1 MLMNLAMVAALL
13 LAVSALMLC
22 WPRQMKAG
30 QQLDRKSLFAEKLA
44 LLTGAR
50 ELGELSD
57 DDFAIAAGELKNQ
70 FLAPLPDAQQLQGR
84 STRSGLLAFGILVLM
99 TAGVYALTGQ
109 YRELQH
115 WQQAQDNLAG
125 FGERALLGKGEAL
138 NEAELSQF
146 ALALRTKLADSGDDA
161 VAWFVLGRIWFSQGQ
176 VPESIEAFEKALS
189 MTPERTNL
197 LISYAQ
203 ALLVEGSE
211 DNVKKAAKS
220 LGVVLSKDAGN
231 IDALSMLAL
240 IAQQRGDVKEARA
253 AWEVLLAQLPKDD
266 PRYAQVQQQLA
277 QLESVQQVSQQQM
290 SQQQAPQQNGET
302 AAGPVLNVTLTIPQA
317 VADANAGAT
326 LFVFARATEGMPLP
340 VAVQKLT
347 VKAGTLQIRLDNSHS
362 MQSGWNLSAVKSVTV
377 GARISRSGSATPDQ
391 TDLQLKSAELSLS
404 ATPQQVDL
412 SF

>member
-1 MLMNLAMVAALL
+1 MLMNLAIVAALL
-13 LAVSALMLC
+13 LLVSALMLC
-22 WPRQMKAG
+22 WPRRMQAG

-44 LLTGAR
+44 LLSDAR

-57 DDFAIAAGELKNQ
+57 TDFAIAAAELKSQ
-70 FLAPLPDAQQLQGR
+70 FLAPLPDSQQLHGQ
-84 STRSGLLAFGILVLM
+84 SARSGVIAFGLLLLL
-99 TAGVYALTGQ
+99 TAGVYSLTGQ
-109 YRELQH
+109 YRELAH

-125 FGERALLGKGEAL
+125 FGERALLGKGEPL
-138 NEAELSQF
+138 SDEELAQF
-146 ALALRTKLADSGDDA
+146 ALALRTKLANTGDDA

-189 MTPERTNL
+189 LTPERVNL
-197 LISYAQ
+197 LVSYAQ

-211 DNVKKAAKS
+211 ENVKKAAKS
-220 LGVVLSKDAGN
+220 LGLVLSKEAGN

-240 IAQQRGDVKEARA
+240 IAQQRGDIKEARA

-266 PRYAQVQQQLA
+266 PRYVQVQQQLA
-277 QLESVQQVSQQQM
+277 QLE
-290 SQQQAPQQNGET
+290 PQQKVV
-302 AAGPVLNVTLTIPQA
+302 AKDGPVLHVTLTIPPA
-317 VADANAGAT
+317 VADAHAGET
-326 LFVFARATEGMPLP
+326 LFVFARATQGMPLP

-347 VKAGTLQIRLDNSHS
+347 VKAGTMQIQLDNSHS

-377 GARISRSGSATPDQ
+377 GARISRSGLATPDP

-404 ATPQQVDL
+404 ATPQQVEL

>member
-1 MLMNLAMVAALL
+1 MLMNVAMVAALL
-13 LAVSALMLC
+13 LLVSALMLC

-44 LLTGAR
+44 LLTDAR
-50 ELGELSD
+50 EVGELSD
-57 DDFAIAAGELKNQ
+57 ADFAIAAAELKNQ
-70 FLAPLPDAQQLQGR
+70 FLAPLPDAQQLQGH
-84 STRSGLLAFGILVLM
+84 STRSGWLAFGLLVIL
-99 TAGVYALTGQ
+99 TAAGYALTGQ

-115 WQQAQDNLAG
+115 WQQAQDNLAS

-138 NEAELSQF
+138 NEAELAQF
-146 ALALRTKLADSGDDA
+146 ALALRTKLANTGDDA

-189 MTPERTNL
+189 LTPERTNL

-211 DNVKKAAKS
+211 ENVKKAAKS

-277 QLESVQQVSQQQM
+277 QLEPQPQV

-302 AAGPVLNVTLTIPQA
+302 QAGPVLNVTLTIPQA
-317 VADANAGAT
+317 VADANKDAT

-347 VKAGTLQIRLDNSHS
+347 VQAGTMQIQLDNSHS
-362 MQSGWNLSAVKSVTV
+362 MQSGWNLSAVQSVTV
-377 GARISRSGSATPDQ
+377 GARISRSGSATPDP
-391 TDLQLKSAELSLS
+391 TDLQLKSAAFSLSDTPQSVELS
-404 ATPQQVDL
+404 
-412 SF
+412 F

>member
-1 MLMNLAMVAALL
+1 MLMNLAIVAALL
-13 LAVSALMLC
+13 LLVSALMLC
-22 WPRQMKAG
+22 WPRRMQAG

-44 LLTGAR
+44 LLSDAR
-50 ELGELSD
+50 ELGELSEA
-57 DDFAIAAGELKNQ
+57 DFAIAAAELKSQ
-70 FLAPLPDAQQLQGR
+70 FLAPLPDSQQLHGQ
-84 STRSGLLAFGILVLM
+84 SARSGVIAFGLLLLL
-99 TAGVYALTGQ
+99 TAGVYGLTGQ
-109 YRELQH
+109 YRELAH

-125 FGERALLGKGEAL
+125 FGERALLGKGEPL
-138 NEAELSQF
+138 SDEELAQF
-146 ALALRTKLADSGDDA
+146 ALALRTKLANTGDDA

-189 MTPERTNL
+189 LTPERTNL

-211 DNVKKAAKS
+211 ENVKKAAKS
-220 LGVVLSKDAGN
+220 LGLVLSKEAGN

-240 IAQQRGDVKEARA
+240 IAQQRGDIKEARA

-266 PRYAQVQQQLA
+266 PRYVQVQQQLA
-277 QLESVQQVSQQQM
+277 QLE
-290 SQQQAPQQNGET
+290 PQQKVV
-302 AAGPVLNVTLTIPQA
+302 AKDGPVLHVTLTIPPA
-317 VADANAGAT
+317 VAEAHAGET
-326 LFVFARATEGMPLP
+326 LFVFARATQGMPLP

-347 VKAGTLQIRLDNSHS
+347 VKAGTMQIQLDNSHS

-377 GARISRSGSATPDQ
+377 GARISRSGSATPDP

-404 ATPQQVDL
+404 ATPQQVEL

>member
-1 MLMNLAMVAALL
+1 MLMNLAIVAALL

-44 LLTGAR
+44 LLTDAR
-50 ELGELSD
+50 ELGELSEQ
-57 DDFAIAAGELKNQ
+57 DFAIAAAELKSQ
-70 FLAPLPDAQQLQGR
+70 FLAPLPDAQQLQGH
-84 STRSGLLAFGILVLM
+84 STRSGWLAFGLLVVL
-99 TAGVYALTGQ
+99 TSAVYVLTGQ

-138 NEAELSQF
+138 NEKELAQF
-146 ALALRTKLADSGDDA
+146 ALALRTKLADTGDDA

-189 MTPERTNL
+189 LTPERTNL

-211 DNVKKAAKS
+211 ENVKKAAQS

-240 IAQQRGDVKEARA
+240 IAQQRGDTKEARA

-277 QLESVQQVSQQQM
+277 QLELQPQVSQQQA
-290 SQQQAPQQNGET
+290 SQQNGET
-302 AAGPVLNVTLTIPQA
+302 PDGPVLNVTLTIPQA

-347 VKAGTLQIRLDNSHS
+347 LKAGTMQIQLDNSHS

-377 GARISRSGSATPDQ
+377 GARISRSGSATPDP

-404 ATPQQVDL
+404 DKPLSVEL

>member
-1 MLMNLAMVAALL
+1 MLMNLAIVAALL
-13 LAVSALMLC
+13 LLVSALMLC
-22 WPRQMKAG
+22 WPRRMKAG

-44 LLTGAR
+44 LLSDAR
-50 ELGELSD
+50 ELGELSET
-57 DDFAIAAGELKNQ
+57 DFAIAAAELKSQ
-70 FLAPLPDAQQLQGR
+70 FLAPLPDSQQLHGQ
-84 STRSGLLAFGILVLM
+84 SARSGVIAFGLLLLL
-99 TAGVYALTGQ
+99 TAGVYGLTGQ
-109 YRELQH
+109 YRELAH

-125 FGERALLGKGEAL
+125 FGERALLGKGEPL
-138 NEAELSQF
+138 SDQELAQF
-146 ALALRTKLADSGDDA
+146 ALALRTKLANTGDDA

-189 MTPERTNL
+189 LTPERTNL

-211 DNVKKAAKS
+211 ENVKKAAKS
-220 LGVVLSKDAGN
+220 LGLVLSKEAGN

-240 IAQQRGDVKEARA
+240 IAQQRGDIKEARA

-266 PRYAQVQQQLA
+266 PRYVQVQQQLA
-277 QLESVQQVSQQQM
+277 QLE
-290 SQQQAPQQNGET
+290 PQQKVV
-302 AAGPVLNVTLTIPQA
+302 AKDGPILHVTLTIPPA
-317 VADANAGAT
+317 VAEAYAGET
-326 LFVFARATEGMPLP
+326 LFVFARATQGMPLP

-347 VKAGTLQIRLDNSHS
+347 VKAGTMQIQLDNSHS

-377 GARISRSGSATPDQ
+377 GARISRSGSATPDP

-404 ATPQQVDL
+404 ATPQQVEL

>member
-1 MLMNLAMVAALL
+1 MLMNLAMVAAVM
-13 LAVSALMLC
+13 LAVSALILC

-44 LLTGAR
+44 LLKDAR

-57 DDFAIAAGELKNQ
+57 ADFATAAAELKSQ
-70 FLAPLPDAQQLQGR
+70 FLAPLPDAQQLQGQ
-84 STRSGLLAFGILVLM
+84 SKKSALLAFLLFV
-99 TAGVYALTGQ
+99 AGGALCYGLTGQ
-109 YRELQH
+109 FRELAH

-125 FGERALLGKGEAL
+125 FGERALLGKGEPL
-138 NEAELSQF
+138 SDEELAQF
-146 ALALRTKLADSGDDA
+146 ALALRTKLANTGDDA

-189 MTPERTNL
+189 LTPERSNL

-211 DNVKKAAKS
+211 ENVKKAAKS
-220 LGVVLSKDAGN
+220 LGLVLSKDAGN

-277 QLESVQQVSQQQM
+277 QLE
-290 SQQQAPQQNGET
+290 PQQK
-302 AAGPVLNVTLTIPQA
+302 AVAKDGPVLHVTLTIPPA
-317 VADANAGAT
+317 VADAHAGET

-347 VKAGTLQIRLDNSHS
+347 VKAGTMQIQLDNSHS
-362 MQSGWNLSAVKSVTV
+362 MQSGWNLSAVQSVTV
-377 GARISRSGSATPDQ
+377 GARISRSGSATPDP

-404 ATPQQVDL
+404 ATPQQVEL

>member
-1 MLMNLAMVAALL
+1 MLMNLAIVAALL
-13 LAVSALMLC
+13 LLVSALLLC
-22 WPRQMKAG
+22 WPRRMKAG

-44 LLTGAR
+44 LLSDAR
-50 ELGELSD
+50 ELGELSET
-57 DDFAIAAGELKNQ
+57 DFAIAAAELKSQ
-70 FLAPLPDAQQLQGR
+70 FLAPLPDSQQLHGQ
-84 STRSGLLAFGILVLM
+84 SARSGVIAFGLLLLL
-99 TAGVYALTGQ
+99 TAGAYGLTGQ
-109 YRELQH
+109 YRELAH

-125 FGERALLGKGEAL
+125 FGERALLGKGEPL
-138 NEAELSQF
+138 DAEELAQF
-146 ALALRTKLADSGDDA
+146 ALALRTKLANTGDDA

-189 MTPERTNL
+189 LTPERTNL

-211 DNVKKAAKS
+211 ENVKKAAKS
-220 LGVVLSKDAGN
+220 LGLVLSKEAGN

-240 IAQQRGDVKEARA
+240 IAQQRGDIKEARA

-266 PRYAQVQQQLA
+266 PRYVQVQQQLA
-277 QLESVQQVSQQQM
+277 QLE
-290 SQQQAPQQNGET
+290 PQQKVV
-302 AAGPVLNVTLTIPQA
+302 AKDGPVLHVTLTIPPA
-317 VADANAGAT
+317 VADAHAGET
-326 LFVFARATEGMPLP
+326 LFVFARATQGMPLP

-347 VKAGTLQIRLDNSHS
+347 VKAGTMQIQLDNSHS

-377 GARISRSGSATPDQ
+377 GARISRSGSATPDP

-404 ATPQQVDL
+404 ATPQQVEL

>member
-44 LLTGAR
+44 LLSDAR
-50 ELGELSD
+50 ELGELSEQ
-57 DDFAIAAGELKNQ
+57 DFALAAAELKSQ
-70 FLAPLPDAQQLQGR
+70 FLAPLPDAQQLQGH
-84 STRSGLLAFGILVLM
+84 STRSGWLAFGLLLVL
-99 TAGVYALTGQ
+99 TAAGYALTGQ

-146 ALALRTKLADSGDDA
+146 ALALRTKLANSGDDA

-266 PRYAQVQQQLA
+266 PRYAQVQQQLS
-277 QLESVQQVSQQQM
+277 QLESQQPLSQQQVSQT
-290 SQQQAPQQNGET
+290 QAPQQNGET
-302 AAGPVLNVTLTIPQA
+302 PAGPVLNVSLTIPQA
-317 VADANAGAT
+317 VADANKDAT

-347 VKAGTLQIRLDNSHS
+347 VKAGTMQIQLDDSHS

-377 GARISRSGSATPDQ
+377 GARISRSGSATPDP
-391 TDLQLKSAELSLS
+391 TDLQLKSAVLSLS
-404 ATPQQVDL
+404 ATPQQVNL

>member
-44 LLTGAR
+44 LLKDAL
-50 ELGELSD
+50 ELGELSEQ
-57 DDFAIAAGELKNQ
+57 DFALAAAELKSQ
-70 FLAPLPDAQQLQGR
+70 FLAPLPDAQQLQGQ
-84 STRSGLLAFGILVLM
+84 STRSGWLALALLFIL
-99 TAGVYALTGQ
+99 TAAGYALTGQ

-146 ALALRTKLADSGDDA
+146 ALALRTKLANSGDDA

-176 VPESIEAFEKALS
+176 VPEAIEAFEKALS

-203 ALLVEGSE
+203 ALLVDGSE
-211 DNVKKAAKS
+211 ENVKKAAKS
-220 LGVVLSKDAGN
+220 LGLVLSKDAGN

-253 AWEVLLAQLPKDD
+253 AWDVLLAQLPKDD
-266 PRYAQVQQQLA
+266 PRYVQVQQQLA
-277 QLESVQQVSQQQM
+277 QLASSQQAAQQQM
-290 SQQQAPQQNGET
+290 PQQQAQQQNAET
-302 AAGPVLNVTLTIPQA
+302 PAGPVLNVTLTIPQA

-347 VKAGTLQIRLDNSHS
+347 VKAGTMQIQLDNSHS

-377 GARISRSGSATPDQ
+377 GARISRSGSATPDP
-391 TDLQLKSAELSLS
+391 TDLQLKSGELSLS
-404 ATPQQVDL
+404 ATPLAVEL

>member
-1 MLMNLAMVAALL
+1 MLMNLAIVAALL
-13 LAVSALMLC
+13 LLVSALMLC
-22 WPRQMKAG
+22 WPRRMQAG

-44 LLTGAR
+44 LLSDAR
-50 ELGELSD
+50 ELGELSET
-57 DDFAIAAGELKNQ
+57 DFAIAAAELKSQ
-70 FLAPLPDAQQLQGR
+70 FLAPLPDSQQLHGQ
-84 STRSGLLAFGILVLM
+84 SARSGVIAFGLLLLL
-99 TAGVYALTGQ
+99 TAGVYGLTGQ
-109 YRELQH
+109 YRELAH

-125 FGERALLGKGEAL
+125 FGERALLGKGEPL
-138 NEAELSQF
+138 SDEELAQF
-146 ALALRTKLADSGDDA
+146 ALALRTKLANTGDDA

-189 MTPERTNL
+189 LTPERTNL

-211 DNVKKAAKS
+211 ENVKKAAKS
-220 LGVVLSKDAGN
+220 LGLVLSKEAGN

-240 IAQQRGDVKEARA
+240 IAQQRGDIKEARA

-266 PRYAQVQQQLA
+266 PRYVQVQQQLA
-277 QLESVQQVSQQQM
+277 QLE
-290 SQQQAPQQNGET
+290 PQQKVV
-302 AAGPVLNVTLTIPQA
+302 AKDGPVLHVTLTIPPA
-317 VADANAGAT
+317 VAEAHAGET
-326 LFVFARATEGMPLP
+326 LFVFARATQGMPLP

-347 VKAGTLQIRLDNSHS
+347 VKAGTMQIQLDNSHS

-377 GARISRSGSATPDQ
+377 GARISRSGSATPDP

-404 ATPQQVDL
+404 ATPQQVEL

>member
-1 MLMNLAMVAALL
+1 MLMNLAMVAAVM
-13 LAVSALMLC
+13 LAVSALILC

-44 LLTGAR
+44 LLKDAR

-57 DDFAIAAGELKNQ
+57 ADFATAAAELKSQ

-84 STRSGLLAFGILVLM
+84 STRSGWLAFGLLVVL
-99 TAGVYALTGQ
+99 TVAAYALTGQ

-125 FGERALLGKGEAL
+125 FGERALLGKGEPL
-138 NEAELSQF
+138 SDEELAQF
-146 ALALRTKLADSGDDA
+146 ALALRTKLANTGDDA

-189 MTPERTNL
+189 LTPERSNL

-211 DNVKKAAKS
+211 ENVKKAAKS
-220 LGVVLSKDAGN
+220 LGLVLSKDAGN

-266 PRYAQVQQQLA
+266 PRYPQVQQQLA
-277 QLESVQQVSQQQM
+277 QLE
-290 SQQQAPQQNGET
+290 PQQKAVT
-302 AAGPVLNVTLTIPQA
+302 KDGPVLHVTLTIPQA
-317 VADANAGAT
+317 VADANASAT
-326 LFVFARATEGMPLP
+326 LFVFARATQGMPLP

-347 VKAGTLQIRLDNSHS
+347 VQAGTLQIQLDNSHS
-362 MQSGWNLSAVKSVTV
+362 MQSGWNLSAVQSVTV
-377 GARISRSGSATPDQ
+377 GARISRSGSATPDP

-404 ATPQQVDL
+404 DSPLSVEL

>member
-1 MLMNLAMVAALL
+1 MLMNLAIVAALL
-13 LAVSALMLC
+13 LLVSALMLC
-22 WPRQMKAG
+22 WPRRMQAG

-44 LLTGAR
+44 LLSDAR
-50 ELGELSD
+50 ELGELSET
-57 DDFAIAAGELKNQ
+57 DFAIAAAELKSQ
-70 FLAPLPDAQQLQGR
+70 FLAPLPDSQQLHGQ
-84 STRSGLLAFGILVLM
+84 SARSGVIAFGLLLLL
-99 TAGVYALTGQ
+99 TAGVYGLTGQ
-109 YRELQH
+109 YRELAH

-125 FGERALLGKGEAL
+125 FGERALLGKGEPL
-138 NEAELSQF
+138 SDEELAQF
-146 ALALRTKLADSGDDA
+146 ALALRTKLANTGDDA

-189 MTPERTNL
+189 LTPERTNL

-211 DNVKKAAKS
+211 ENVKKAAKS
-220 LGVVLSKDAGN
+220 LGLVLSKDAGN

-240 IAQQRGDVKEARA
+240 IAQQRGDIKEARA

-266 PRYAQVQQQLA
+266 PRYVQVQQQLA
-277 QLESVQQVSQQQM
+277 QLE
-290 SQQQAPQQNGET
+290 PQQKVV
-302 AAGPVLNVTLTIPQA
+302 AKDGPVLHVTLTIPPA
-317 VADANAGAT
+317 VAEAHAGET
-326 LFVFARATEGMPLP
+326 LFVFARATQGMPLP

-347 VKAGTLQIRLDNSHS
+347 VKAGTMQIQLDNSHS

-377 GARISRSGSATPDQ
+377 GARISRSGSATPDP

-404 ATPQQVDL
+404 ATPQQVEL

>member
-44 LLTGAR
+44 LLKDAL
-50 ELGELSD
+50 ELGELSEQ
-57 DDFAIAAGELKNQ
+57 DFALAAAELKSQ
-70 FLAPLPDAQQLQGR
+70 FLAPLPDAQQLQGK
-84 STRSGLLAFGILVLM
+84 STRSGWLAFGLLLIL
-99 TAGVYALTGQ
+99 TAAGYALTGQ

-115 WQQAQDNLAG
+115 WQQAQDNLAA

-146 ALALRTKLADSGDDA
+146 ALALRTKLANSGDDA

-203 ALLVEGSE
+203 ALLVDGSE
-211 DNVKKAAKS
+211 ENVKKAAKS

-253 AWEVLLAQLPKDD
+253 AWDVLLAQLPKDD

-277 QLESVQQVSQQQM
+277 QLESSQKATQQQM
-290 SQQQAPQQNGET
+290 PQQQAQQQNAET
-302 AAGPVLNVTLTIPQA
+302 PAGPVLNVTLTIPQA

-347 VKAGTLQIRLDNSHS
+347 VKAGTMQIQLDNSHS

-377 GARISRSGSATPDQ
+377 GARISRSGSATPDP
-391 TDLQLKSAELSLS
+391 TDLQLKSGELSLS
-404 ATPQQVDL
+404 ATPLAVEL

>member
-1 MLMNLAMVAALL
+1 MLMNLAMVAAVM
-13 LAVSALMLC
+13 LAVSALILC

-44 LLTGAR
+44 LLKDAR

-57 DDFAIAAGELKNQ
+57 ADFATAAAELKSQ
-70 FLAPLPDAQQLQGR
+70 FLAPLPDAQQLQGQ
-84 STRSGLLAFGILVLM
+84 SKKSALLAFLLFV
-99 TAGVYALTGQ
+99 AGGALCYGLTGQ
-109 YRELQH
+109 FRELAH

-125 FGERALLGKGEAL
+125 FGERALLGKGEPL
-138 NEAELSQF
+138 SDEELAQF
-146 ALALRTKLADSGDDA
+146 ALALRTKLANTGDDA

-189 MTPERTNL
+189 LTPERSNL

-211 DNVKKAAKS
+211 ENVKKAAKS
-220 LGVVLSKDAGN
+220 LGLVLSKDAGN

-277 QLESVQQVSQQQM
+277 QLE
-290 SQQQAPQQNGET
+290 PQQK
-302 AAGPVLNVTLTIPQA
+302 AVAKDGPVLHVTLTIPPA
-317 VADANAGAT
+317 VADAHAGET
-326 LFVFARATEGMPLP
+326 LFVFARATQGMPLP

-347 VKAGTLQIRLDNSHS
+347 VKAGTMQIQLDNSHS
-362 MQSGWNLSAVKSVTV
+362 MQSGWNLSAVQSVTV
-377 GARISRSGSATPDQ
+377 GARISRSGSATPDP

-404 ATPQQVDL
+404 ATPQQVEL

>member
-1 MLMNLAMVAALL
+1 MLMNVAMVAVVM
-13 LAVSALMLC
+13 LAVSALILC

-44 LLTGAR
+44 LLTDAR

-57 DDFAIAAGELKNQ
+57 DDFAIAAAELKSQ
-70 FLAPLPDAQQLQGR
+70 FLAPLPDDQQLQGR
-84 STRSGLLAFGILVLM
+84 STRSGWLAFGLLVIL
-99 TAGVYALTGQ
+99 TAAAYALTGQ

-115 WQQAQDNLAG
+115 WQQAQDNLAS

-138 NEAELSQF
+138 NDAELAQF
-146 ALALRTKLADSGDDA
+146 ALALRTKLANTGDDA

-189 MTPERTNL
+189 LTPERSNL

-211 DNVKKAAKS
+211 ENVKKAAKS

-277 QLESVQQVSQQQM
+277 QLGSAQQVSQT
-290 SQQQAPQQNGET
+290 QAPQQNGET
-302 AAGPVLNVTLTIPQA
+302 PAGPVLNVTLTIPQA
-317 VADANAGAT
+317 VADANKDAI

-340 VAVQKLT
+340 VAVQKLA
-347 VKAGTLQIRLDNSHS
+347 VKAGTMQIQLDNSHS
-362 MQSGWNLSAVKSVTV
+362 MQSGWNLSAVQSVTV
-377 GARISRSGSATPDQ
+377 GARISRSGSATPDP
-391 TDLQLKSAELSLS
+391 TDLQLKSAALSLS
-404 ATPQQVDL
+404 GTPQSVEL

>member
-1 MLMNLAMVAALL
+1 MLMNLAIVAALL
-13 LAVSALMLC
+13 LLVSALMLC
-22 WPRQMKAG
+22 WPRRMQAG

-44 LLTGAR
+44 LLSDAR
-50 ELGELSD
+50 ELGELSEA
-57 DDFAIAAGELKNQ
+57 DFAIAAAELKSQ
-70 FLAPLPDAQQLQGR
+70 FLAPLPDSQQLHGQ
-84 STRSGLLAFGILVLM
+84 SARSGVIAFGLLLLL
-99 TAGVYALTGQ
+99 TAGVYGLTGQ
-109 YRELQH
+109 YRELAH

-125 FGERALLGKGEAL
+125 FGERALLGKGEPL
-138 NEAELSQF
+138 SDEELAQF
-146 ALALRTKLADSGDDA
+146 VLALRTKLANTGDDA

-189 MTPERTNL
+189 LTPERTNL

-220 LGVVLSKDAGN
+220 LGLVLSKEAGN

-240 IAQQRGDVKEARA
+240 IAQQRGDIKEARA

-266 PRYAQVQQQLA
+266 PRYVQVQQQLA
-277 QLESVQQVSQQQM
+277 QLE
-290 SQQQAPQQNGET
+290 PQQKVV
-302 AAGPVLNVTLTIPQA
+302 AKDGPVLHVTLTIPPA
-317 VADANAGAT
+317 VAEAHAGET
-326 LFVFARATEGMPLP
+326 LFVFARATQGMPLP

-347 VKAGTLQIRLDNSHS
+347 VKAGTMQIQLDNSHS

-377 GARISRSGSATPDQ
+377 GARISRSGSATPDP

-404 ATPQQVDL
+404 ATPQQVEL

>member
-1 MLMNLAMVAALL
+1 MLMNLAIVAALL
-13 LAVSALMLC
+13 LFVSALLLC
-22 WPRQMKAG
+22 WPRRMQAG

-44 LLTGAR
+44 LLSDAR
-50 ELGELSD
+50 ELGELSET
-57 DDFAIAAGELKNQ
+57 DFAIAAAELKSQ
-70 FLAPLPDAQQLQGR
+70 FLAPMPDSQQLHGQ
-84 STRSGLLAFGILVLM
+84 SARSGVIAFGLLLLL
-99 TAGVYALTGQ
+99 TAGVYGLTGQ
-109 YRELQH
+109 YRELAH

-125 FGERALLGKGEAL
+125 FGERALLGKGEPL
-138 NEAELSQF
+138 NAEELAQF
-146 ALALRTKLADSGDDA
+146 ALALRTKLANTGDDA

-176 VPESIEAFEKALS
+176 VPEAIEAFEKALS

-211 DNVKKAAKS
+211 ENVKKAAKS
-220 LGVVLSKDAGN
+220 LGSVLSKDAAN
-231 IDALSMLAL
+231 VDALSMLAL

-266 PRYAQVQQQLA
+266 PRYVQVQQQLA
-277 QLESVQQVSQQQM
+277 QLEPKQQQSQQQEA
-290 SQQQAPQQNGET
+290 QP
-302 AAGPVLNVTLTIPQA
+302 GPVLKVTLTIPAEVAQA
-317 VADANAGAT
+317 HAGET

-347 VKAGTLQIRLDNSHS
+347 VKAGTMQIQLDNSHS

-377 GARISRSGSATPDQ
+377 GARISRSGSATPDP

-404 ATPQQVDL
+404 ATPQQVEL